1 MTIVLVGHANAVTLT
16 ISSYV
21 CAHDMVIDAW
31 PYLFTVSIYE
41 VAEFSGMRS
50 NKQNYLFLKLG
61 RHHEYIFVMITQ
73 CLSFNVFC
81 LDYDANA
88 AIEY

>member
-1 MTIVLVGHANAVTLT
+1 MCVHMI
-16 ISSYV
+16 IY
-21 CAHDMVIDAW
+21 MVIDAW

-61 RHHEYIFVMITQ
+61 RHHEYIFG
-73 CLSFNVFC
+73 N
-81 LDYDANA
+81 DYAMPLF
-88 AIEY
+88 

>member
-1 MTIVLVGHANAVTLT
+1 
-16 ISSYV
+16 
-21 CAHDMVIDAW
+21 MVIDAW
-31 PYLFTVSIYE
+31 PYLFTVSIHE

-73 CLSFNVFC
+73 CLCFDVFC
-81 LDYDANA
+81 LDYDAKA
-88 AIEY
+88 AIKY